1 MPPPKN
7 PQHIQIFNG
16 MAQFYKCFIKNFA
29 TIMTLITKLTKKT
42 NFSLDK
48 GMLKGLGIDQIE
60 VD

>member
-1 MPPPKN
+1 
-7 PQHIQIFNG
+7 
-16 MAQFYKCFIKNFA
+16 
-29 TIMTLITKLTKKT
+29 MTLITKLTKKT